1 MKVNG
6 KEVVTLPLKFFWD
19 TTLCP
24 CDFPNSKIFED
35 IESHF
40 GKIELGKCKSN
51 IDCEKCWKNY
61 IDKINELYGT
71 TLPPDDTD
79 ENNEISRNSKKFQLN
94 DSDREYALKVL
105 EYETEC
111 LKDYKAA
118 FKMVKSDNMKKTYE
132 KCIKK
137 KTLICEALTHYVL
150 GR

>member
-6 KEVVTLPLKFFWD
+6 KEVVTLPLELFGD
-19 TTLCP
+19 MDYCP
-24 CDFPNSKIFED
+24 CDFSGSKMFKD
-35 IESHF
+35 IESLF
-40 GKIELGKCKSN
+40 GEIELGKCIYSR
-51 IDCEKCWKNY
+51 DCEKCWKNY

-118 FKMVKSDNMKKTYE
+118 FK
-132 KCIKK
+132 K